1 MRDSR
6 KPLDVLQIEE
16 EYNALTQYD
25 IVLRRG
31 RCGRYFTKYV
41 QRQIFEDSDTS
52 DHDEDIEKREIRKR
66 KKKYQDL

>member
-1 MRDSR
+1 MRESK
-6 KPLDVLQIEE
+6 KPFEVLQIED

-31 RCGRYFTKYV
+31 RCGRYFTKYI
-41 QRQIFEDSDTS
+41 QRQIFEDSETS
-52 DHDEDIEKREIRKR
+52 DVEDVEKKEIRKR